1 MVTMDELGVTLGKGL
16 GLPHLPEHFGTIA
29 YSFGT
34 FTLVYILSALL
45 SPMIAPQ
52 TYPLLSRKTKHSW
65 NVHAVSMA
73 HAMVIGPMALHRLF
87 VLPKVESL
95 EKAFGWEE
103 SMGRLHGIAV
113 GFVWDTIE
121 SILAQVEIGFV
132 IHGLSCALIFG
143 LSYRPFMA
151 FYGPSAL
158 VWELSTP
165 FLNAFKLNYL
175 HWLCCPGNK
184 WYLDKLQMTGGLL
197 QAINGFILLGLFFA
211 VRVCYGIYMSLD
223 FFHTLLEVRN
233 TIPVSLALTYGGG
246 NLALNMLNL
255 FWFTKMI
262 AALRKRFPKPKA
274 PIGSSK
280 HAAPPNKTRTE

>member
-1 MVTMDELGVTLGKGL
+1 MDDLGIILGKQL
-16 GLPHLPEHFGTIA
+16 GLPHLSAHFGTIV
-29 YSFGT
+29 YSFAA
-34 FTLVYILSALL
+34 FTLVYVSSALL
-45 SPMIAPQ
+45 SPVIAPM
-52 TYPLLSRKTKHSW
+52 TYPLLSKRAKHSW

-73 HAMVIGPMALHRLF
+73 HAVIIGPMALHRLF
-87 VLPKVESL
+87 ILPTVSRA

-113 GFVWDTIE
+113 GYFVWDTIE
-121 SILAQVEIGFV
+121 SILAQVEVGFV

-165 FLNAFKLNYL
+165 FLNI
-175 HWLCCPGNK
+175 H

-223 FFHTLLEVRN
+223 FFRTLLEVRGK
-233 TIPVSLALTYGGG
+233 IPVGLTLTYGGG
-246 NLALNMLNL
+246 NLALNVLNL

-262 AALRKRFPKPKA
+262 AALRKRFHKPKTLVRQTK
-274 PIGSSK
+274 PDGSY
-280 HAAPPNKTRTE
+280 NKSRAD